1 MKSYAAAISLPLK
14 MKDRVKPRN
23 EGSFYN
29 LEKAKDK
36 FSSRALGWKEAL
48 QWISFY
54 FLFFIFFNFYY
65 FFLFLVFYFLNFKIF
80 NSYMHSQT
88 WTPLPPPS
96 P

>member
-36 FSSRALGWKEAL
+36 LSSRASGWKEAL
-48 QWISFY
+48 Q
-54 FLFFIFFNFYY
+54 
-65 FFLFLVFYFLNFKIF
+65 
-80 NSYMHSQT
+80 
-88 WTPLPPPS
+88 
-96 P
+96 